1 MRLRFVGDQS
11 PFVMLNEVK
20 HLGRVGEAPSRIES
34 TFTPTAGSFADAQDD
49 RIAVVG
55 WAMPTIRFAD
65 MRELGGHSPP
75 LQLLLVCRYPA
86 RGASPSFGL
95 CHVERSAAQSR
106 HLAANITCRPF
117 AARYLGPQTRCF
129 AFGNPLRAA
138 SGLGRNDKRVGPRP
152 KRQRKEQ
159 NSLIGDRVGPRRL
172 TERFAPAKMAGRVT
186 LRPVQGSESRS
197 SIRKET

>member
-75 LQLLLVCRYPA
+75 YNCFSCVAIPR
-86 RGASPSFGL
+86 
-95 CHVERSAAQSR
+95 VERASRSGFVMSSEAQCSR
-106 HLAANITCRPF
+106 DIWRRT
-117 AARYLGPQTRCF
+117 
-129 AFGNPLRAA
+129 LRVAH
-138 SGLGRNDKRVGPRP
+138 SQPDIWDPKRVVSRLGTLSARP
-152 KRQRKEQ
+152 PALVEMTAKGQ
-159 NSLIGDRVGPRRL
+159 NSVTGHRALDRD
-172 TERFAPAKMAGRVT
+172 A
-186 LRPVQGSESRS
+186 
-197 SIRKET
+197 